1 MNVEMLLRYG
11 VTRRTA
17 LLATLGTMTLNA
29 TVSMALA
36 AALGWVDGRI
46 ARAWVNALPWVHEVE
61 SIGPPWWFYFALG
74 LGAVGLALGMGALLQ
89 KFGRKAF
96 WAFWVLWMAF
106 VVGVNLV
113 DLDALIEAPAAIP
126 TLIGICLVSLVTGC
140 ALTLRTTVKN

>member
-61 SIGPPWWFYFALG
+61 SVGPPLWFYFVIGLGTVCVALG
-74 LGAVGLALGMGALLQ
+74 LGALLQ
-89 KFGRKAF
+89 KFGRR
-96 WAFWVLWMAF
+96 AFWVGWGAWMLL
-106 VVGVNLV
+106 VVGINVV
-113 DLDALIEAPAAIP
+113 DIDAMIESPAALP
-126 TLIGICLVSLVTGC
+126 TVIGLCVVSLVTGC
-140 ALTLRTTVKN
+140 ALTMRCTVKN